1 MPLSDSATPPTL
13 LTLLGEVGQDS
24 GILRFHSSSGALDAI
39 VELGQLTA
47 LRLGGK
53 VKDLELSP
61 LMLLEQSGEQGSGQF
76 WPDRD
81 YKERSRPSS
90 AAWKVTELF
99 VTLEDYRRDM
109 EGGLK
114 LPKEHDLF
122 AALAQRVVNSGMPL
136 EPPFEA
142 LWTRLYP
149 LLEQGLDVGEMAGQL
164 GLPIYGLSYALACLR
179 REKVVQKLTPTL
191 DFEFNLEG
199 FGGFGN

>member
-13 LTLLGEVGQDS
+13 FTLLGEVGQDS
-24 GILRFHSSSGALDAI
+24 GILRFHSSSGVLDAI
-39 VELGQLTA
+39 VELGRLTA

-81 YKERSRPSS
+81 YKERNAPSS
-90 AAWKVTELF
+90 TSWSVIELLTR
-99 VTLEDYRRDM
+99 VVEYNQDISA
-109 EGGLK
+109 GLK
-114 LPKEHDLF
+114 LPQEHDLF
-122 AALAQRVVNSGMPL
+122 AALEHRVLNFETPL

-142 LWTRLYP
+142 LWSRLYP

-164 GLPIYGLSYALACLR
+164 GMSLYGLSYALARLR
-179 REKVVQKLTPTL
+179 RAKVVQKLTPTL

-199 FGGFGN
+199 FGGFQ

>member
-1 MPLSDSATPPTL
+1 MPLSDSMTPPTL
-13 LTLLGEVGQDS
+13 LTLLEGIGQDS
-24 GILRFHSSSGALDAI
+24 GILRFHSSSGVLDAI
-39 VELGQLTA
+39 VELGRLTA

-81 YKERSRPSS
+81 YKERNKPLSTS
-90 AAWKVTELF
+90 WKVNELYG
-99 VTLEDYRRDM
+99 VLYEYRRDV

-114 LPKEHDLF
+114 LPQEHDLF
-122 AALAQRVVNSGMPL
+122 AALAQRVLHVEKPL

-149 LLEQGLDVGEMAGQL
+149 LLEQGLDVGQMAEQL

-199 FGGFGN
+199 FGGFQ